1 MEILPISAKSIRR
14 ARQIIKRGGLV
25 IYPTETVYGL
35 GADIFNAAAVKKIFV
50 AKGRNFNKPLSV
62 MVASLVDLKK
72 LVYLNQ
78 EQETIVNGLL
88 PGPFTL
94 ILPARGWSASGGK
107 KKSILKIL
115 TANTGKLGIRWSLDK
130 FCQQLV
136 RHLPIT
142 ATSANLSDQG
152 SILNVKKLAKDFAG
166 QVDLILTGKKM
177 SGQPSRVIDLSVKP
191 WRVLR

>member
-1 MEILPISAKSIRR
+1 MEILPISAASIKR

-35 GADIFNAAAVKKIFV
+35 GADIFNPTAIKKIFL
-50 AKGRNFNKPLSV
+50 AKGRNFNKPLSI
-62 MVASLVDLKK
+62 MVASLADLKK

-78 EQETIVNGLL
+78 EQEKIVNGLL

-94 ILPARGWSASGGK
+94 IFRK
-107 KKSILKIL
+107 KKVVSKMI
-115 TANTGKLGIRWSLDK
+115 TGGSPKLGLRWSSDK

-136 RHLPIT
+136 HHLPIT

-152 SILNVKKLAKDFAG
+152 NALSIKKLAKDFRG
-166 QVDLILTGKKM
+166 QVDLILTAKKM
-177 SGQPSRVIDLSVKP
+177 SGRPSRVIDLSVKP

>member
-1 MEILPISAKSIRR
+1 MKILPISAKSIRF

-35 GADIFNAAAVKKIFV
+35 GADIYNLAAVKKIFV

-62 MVASLVDLKK
+62 MVASLADLEK
-72 LVYLNQ
+72 LVYLNK
-78 EQETIVNGLL
+78 EQKTIVNGLL

-94 ILPARGWSASGGK
+94 ILRKKRIVFNLLTGG
-107 KKSILKIL
+107 SS
-115 TANTGKLGIRWSLDK
+115 KLGIRWSSDK

-152 SILNVKKLAKDFAG
+152 NVSSIKKLAKDFAD
-166 QVDLILTGKKM
+166 QVDLILTSKRM

-191 WRVLR
+191 WRILR

>member
-1 MEILPISAKSIRR
+1 MKILPISAKSIRL

-35 GADIFNAAAVKKIFV
+35 GADISNLAAVKKIFV

-62 MVASLVDLKK
+62 MVASLTDLRK
-72 LVYLNQ
+72 LVYLNK
-78 EQETIVNGLL
+78 EQEIIVNGLL

-94 ILPARGWSASGGK
+94 ILRKKRIVFNLLTGG
-107 KKSILKIL
+107 SP
-115 TANTGKLGIRWSLDK
+115 KLGIRWSPDK
-130 FCQQLV
+130 FCQQLA

-152 SILNVKKLAKDFAG
+152 SILSIKKLAKDFSG
-166 QVDLILTGKKM
+166 RVDLILTSKRM
-177 SGQPSRVIDLSVKP
+177 SGHPSRVIDLSAKP
-191 WRVLR
+191 FKVLR